1 MRVLREEEF
10 SHSKFSHSDMTPTP
24 TQTMELKFTFTSSSM
39 LTNMADDPSTLF
51 PGIPRQDILDA
62 CETLTILIPADSD
75 DHRLLLMPAH
85 VWVLVSELLNRD
97 PSLNRPLAKKDDFNK
112 NVNKRGLDSF
122 LNLLRERAKDVGT
135 SGSRT
140 RWVPLF
146 CDGTSLYFSL
156 KCSGHFPF

>member
-1 MRVLREEEF
+1 VRKLLLSQY
-10 SHSKFSHSDMTPTP
+10 SHESQYSR
-24 TQTMELKFTFTSSSM
+24 
-39 LTNMADDPSTLF
+39 MADDPSTLF
-51 PGIPRQDILDA
+51 PGIPMQDILDA
-62 CETLTILIPADSD
+62 CETLTIFIPADID
-75 DHRLLLMPAH
+75 DHRLRLMPAQ
-85 VWVLVSELLNRD
+85 VWFLVSELLNRD
-97 PSLNRPLAKKDDFNK
+97 PSLNRPLAKKDDFDK
-112 NVNKRGLDSF
+112 NVKERGLDSF